1 MAANGTS
8 CVIRAKDKAGN
19 ETVRSIIVSG
29 TEMPEPSEP
38 EEPGTPDDSKVISE
52 SGEYTLKAGVTYH
65 LAEGNWKVDGDKSVY
80 RGGNDFYVAA
90 DGSYKFTK

>member
-1 MAANGTS
+1 MLF
-8 CVIRAKDKAGN
+8 
-19 ETVRSIIVSG
+19 RS
-29 TEMPEPSEP
+29 
-38 EEPGTPDDSKVISE
+38 EPGTPDDSKVISE